1 MMKIMAMLVFL
12 ITCQGVYAQKKKNTK
27 VVVKKKAEAVQPSPA
42 DLLYSNML
50 ENTQR
55 VFFIDSIVVDKDNFI
70 RHIPLPQECGI
81 LKRINSESSPGFSFT
96 NEFGNKMYYSME
108 DTLGNSTL
116 FTKDMLG
123 GKWSKPTELTGID
136 NSESPNYP
144 FMMADGIT
152 FYFAQK
158 GESSLGGYDIFVTR
172 YNSETGEFLRPNN
185 IGLPFNSKANDY
197 MYVIDELDSLGW
209 LVTDRNQPDG
219 KVCIYTFV
227 PSKTRENLNLEEMTE
242 DEVKPFAEIQSI
254 KATWPNK
261 QAREVAMKRLLGMKK
276 RLRTH
281 TDTSS
286 FTFDVNDQLTY
297 HSPNDFRST
306 VARDLFMELLQ
317 AKERSE
323 ADASQLEALRERY
336 HQADEQ
342 GRKELQQTILDAEK
356 DLEALRVSIRN
367 MEKAIRNEEIKSTN

>member
-1 MMKIMAMLVFL
+1 
-12 ITCQGVYAQKKKNTK
+12 
-27 VVVKKKAEAVQPSPA
+27 
-42 DLLYSNML
+42 
-50 ENTQR
+50 
-55 VFFIDSIVVDKDNFI
+55 
-70 RHIPLPQECGI
+70 
-81 LKRINSESSPGFSFT
+81 
-96 NEFGNKMYYSME
+96 
-108 DTLGNSTL
+108 
-116 FTKDMLG
+116 
-123 GKWSKPTELTGID
+123 
-136 NSESPNYP
+136 
-144 FMMADGIT
+144 
-152 FYFAQK
+152 
-158 GESSLGGYDIFVTR
+158 
-172 YNSETGEFLRPNN
+172 
-185 IGLPFNSKANDY
+185 

-323 ADASQLEALRERY
+323 ADASQLETLRERY

>member
-1 MMKIMAMLVFL
+1 
-12 ITCQGVYAQKKKNTK
+12 
-27 VVVKKKAEAVQPSPA
+27 
-42 DLLYSNML
+42 
-50 ENTQR
+50 
-55 VFFIDSIVVDKDNFI
+55 
-70 RHIPLPQECGI
+70 
-81 LKRINSESSPGFSFT
+81 
-96 NEFGNKMYYSME
+96 
-108 DTLGNSTL
+108 
-116 FTKDMLG
+116 
-123 GKWSKPTELTGID
+123 
-136 NSESPNYP
+136 
-144 FMMADGIT
+144 
-152 FYFAQK
+152 
-158 GESSLGGYDIFVTR
+158 
-172 YNSETGEFLRPNN
+172 
-185 IGLPFNSKANDY
+185 
-197 MYVIDELDSLGW
+197 
-209 LVTDRNQPDG
+209 
-219 KVCIYTFV
+219 
-227 PSKTRENLNLEEMTE
+227 MTE

-323 ADASQLEALRERY
+323 ADASQLETLRERY

>member
-1 MMKIMAMLVFL
+1 MKNKIKIFIIIVSL
-12 ITCQGVYAQKKKNTK
+12 IIIG
-27 VVVKKKAEAVQPSPA
+27 
-42 DLLYSNML
+42 
-50 ENTQR
+50 
-55 VFFIDSIVVDKDNFI
+55 SILTSVIFNKI
-70 RHIPLPQECGI
+70 RNKSI
-81 LKRINSESSPGFSFT
+81 LK
-96 NEFGNKMYYSME
+96 E
-108 DTLGNSTL
+108 DTQISEEKKEEIFDECTDEYELSKENEITEANSADEKVSANAILILKKFYLGCEHTIN
-116 FTKDMLG
+116 
-123 GKWSKPTELTGID
+123 E
-136 NSESPNYP
+136 
-144 FMMADGIT
+144 
-152 FYFAQK
+152 
-158 GESSLGGYDIFVTR
+158 
-172 YNSETGEFLRPNN
+172 
-185 IGLPFNSKANDY
+185 
-197 MYVIDELDSLGW
+197 YVEIPQD
-209 LVTDRNQPDG
+209 VVN
-219 KVCIYTFV
+219 
-227 PSKTRENLNLEEMTE
+227 MTE

-323 ADASQLEALRERY
+323 ADASQLETLRERY